1 MPRLARYRARLAM
14 PWMAPYDLRAA
25 AFPVLDE
32 SHLSAL
38 ARCVAPSLTRYEK
51 GRALI
56 EVGEQGFRFFIV
68 KNGEIEIQAP
78 ADDGARTLVVLGPG
92 EFTGDLAHLT
102 GGPSVVRAVART
114 DSDVYAIDPGAL
126 REILVSAPAVSDLL
140 LRAFIAR
147 WEILRR
153 AASFAG
159 VRVIGSQYSSDTHRV
174 REFLARNHVPYVWV
188 DVESEPKVH
197 ELVARF
203 GIREDDTPVVVW
215 HELFLRNPSNR
226 QLADALGIRR
236 PLEAIV
242 YDLVIVGAGPAG
254 LAGAVYGASEGLRA
268 LVLERTA
275 PGGQASASMSIE
287 NYLGFPTGITG
298 AELAE
303 RAVIQAQKFG
313 ADLSVAS
320 GVTQLRFDG
329 PYAVVDVD
337 GERVTAKCALIATG
351 ADYRRLPVEGRERFE
366 GRGLYYAATF
376 TEAQLC
382 RGTDVVVVGGGN
394 SAGQAAV
401 YLAQVTRRVYLVV
414 RDGRLCDDMSSY
426 LAHRI
431 ERTPNVEVLLH
442 TEVARLCGRDRLEA
456 VEVVDRR
463 TGERRGIEVRAA
475 FSFIG
480 AAPRTEWLPSSIERD
495 SAGFVRTGPDL
506 VRGDSSWSEPREPLL
521 LETSRPGV
529 FAAGDVRAGS
539 TKRIASAVGE
549 GAMAIRLVHEYL
561 KSM

>member
-1 MPRLARYRARLAM
+1 M
-14 PWMAPYDLRAA
+14 
-25 AFPVLDE
+25 
-32 SHLSAL
+32 
-38 ARCVAPSLTRYEK
+38 
-51 GRALI
+51 
-56 EVGEQGFRFFIV
+56 
-68 KNGEIEIQAP
+68 
-78 ADDGARTLVVLGPG
+78 
-92 EFTGDLAHLT
+92 
-102 GGPSVVRAVART
+102 
-114 DSDVYAIDPGAL
+114 
-126 REILVSAPAVSDLL
+126 
-140 LRAFIAR
+140 
-147 WEILRR
+147 
-153 AASFAG
+153 
-159 VRVIGSQYSSDTHRV
+159 
-174 REFLARNHVPYVWV
+174 PYVWV
-188 DVESEPKVH
+188 DFESEPKVH

-287 NYLGFPTGITG
+287 NYLGFPTGISG

-320 GVTQLRFDG
+320 AVTQLRFDG

-382 RGTDVVVVGGGN
+382 HGTDVVVVGGGN